1 MARLMRTLARA
12 TAAGAVALVIAGC
25 FLAAAGAGAGGA
37 IYVTERGAEAVVPA
51 PVDRAATATREAFD
65 QLKIRQT
72 KSATLARGTLMSKA
86 TTIGDTLRIQDQLQQ
101 VQLRIEQIQGELRRR
116 LLRALDIEE
125 CRGQRLVSRKEML
138 QNLHA

>member
-1 MARLMRTLARA
+1 MARRMRTLARA
-12 TAAGAVALVIAGC
+12 TAAGAVALVTASC

-72 KSATLARGTLMSKA
+72 KSTTEQGESGEQREVDGTVRDRDVSVTLKPEGSGST
-86 TTIGDTLRIQDQLQQ
+86 RIQVVAKTSAVTWDKDFAR
-101 VQLRIEQIQGELRRR
+101 VI
-116 LLRALDIEE
+116 LDKI
-125 CRGQRLVSRKEML
+125 VAYSR
-138 QNLHA
+138 